1 MHQNTE
7 NTLEI
12 FELEIVKSNT
22 DLKILE
28 QKKSIKLWT
37 QWICLRLDIAEQ
49 RITELKRRLKDV
61 IQNVAQKDEQ

>member
-1 MHQNTE
+1 MNIITMHQNTE

-28 QKKSIKLWT
+28 QKKSIKL
-37 QWICLRLDIAEQ
+37 
-49 RITELKRRLKDV
+49 
-61 IQNVAQKDEQ
+61 